1 MLLKAGPHMN
11 VGSRLVILWVILGVC
26 VVNASVAI
34 FTGKQPPEA
43 LYGVLGTIGAYV
55 LLRDKQDLG
64 GDEEDDDPPPR
75 RRRRV
80 TAAAPEEE
88 E

>member
-1 MLLKAGPHMN
+1 MKF
-11 VGSRLVILWVILGVC
+11 SSKLVILWVILGVC

-43 LYGVLGTIGAYV
+43 LYGVLGTIGTYV
-55 LLRDKQDLG
+55 LWRDHND
-64 GDEEDDDPPPR
+64 DEDDEEEKPKKKRKVKATPAAEDDDLS
-75 RRRRV
+75 
-80 TAAAPEEE
+80 EEGE